1 VTQRPHLE
9 LGFVSRAHGL
19 RGEVAIRAFDPGS
32 ETLDSVDRILVRTR
46 AGEERVLVLEAV
58 RPTPKEDI
66 VALEGVD
73 SRTAAEAL
81 VGSTVF
87 VYREDLE
94 PPAEGEFF
102 QGDLVGLTAVDEAGN
117 ELGRVEELWA
127 TGEVPNLVIRAP
139 KKPELVVPFADEF
152 VPSVDIA
159 AGRIVIRPPEY
170 VEVGK
175 PGSDAAAPA
184 EEGDGTEGGGSNAD
198 GTEGGGSNAD
208 GTEGG
213 GSNADGTEGGGSGDA
228 E

>member
-1 VTQRPHLE
+1 MTQRPHLE

-46 AGEERVLVLEAV
+46 SGEERVMVLEAV

-81 VGSTVF
+81 VGATVF
-87 VYREDLE
+87 VFREDLE

-102 QGDLVGLTAVDEAGN
+102 QGDLVGLTAVDESGA
-117 ELGRVEELWA
+117 ELGCVEELWA
-127 TGEVPNLVIRAP
+127 TGEVPNLVIRA
-139 KKPELVVPFADEF
+139 KGRPELVVPFADEF
-152 VPSVDIA
+152 VPAVDIA

-170 VEVGK
+170 VEVGR
-175 PGSDAAAPA
+175 PGPGAAK
-184 EEGDGTEGGGSNAD
+184 EGEDP
-198 GTEGGGSNAD
+198 
-208 GTEGG
+208 
-213 GSNADGTEGGGSGDA
+213 GDA

>member
-32 ETLDSVDRILVRTR
+32 ETLDSVDRILIRTR
-46 AGEERVLVLEAV
+46 SGEERVMVLESV

-66 VALEGVD
+66 VALEGVE

-81 VGSTVF
+81 VGSAVF
-87 VYREDLE
+87 VFREDLE

-102 QGDLVGLTAVDEAGN
+102 QGDLVGLTAVDESGA

-139 KKPELVVPFADEF
+139 NKPELVVPFADEF

-170 VEVGK
+170 VEVGRS
-175 PGSDAAAPA
+175 GTDAAAPEEDGGPDAGKA
-184 EEGDGTEGGGSNAD
+184 E
-198 GTEGGGSNAD
+198 
-208 GTEGG
+208 
-213 GSNADGTEGGGSGDA
+213 GSGDA